1 MKKRLK
7 QRKSATH
14 EEPSPSKPDPAVPE
28 GPIPASGT
36 QSLSVVVANVFT
48 RLRLVERVRLLQVLL
63 RPVGPMALAVLGGG
77 AFAKYVAYAR
87 WPHLSVSLDDAARV
101 TFSQVH
107 ELVRYLEQSNP
118 VALQQVLAV
127 FMRDTTTVAALGGSV
142 AVMVMRQITSAKR
155 PASPG
160 RPSNSNARH
169 REKSAG

>member
-1 MKKRLK
+1 MKRSK

-14 EEPSPSKPDPAVPE
+14 EEPSPQESRPAVPE
-28 GPIPASGT
+28 REAPPSAT
-36 QSLSVVVANVFT
+36 QSLSVVVANAFT
-48 RLRLVERVRLLQVLL
+48 RLRMVERVRLLQGLL

-77 AFAKYVAYAR
+77 VFAKYVAYAR

-118 VALQQVLAV
+118 VVLQQVLAV
-127 FMRDTTTVAALGGSV
+127 FARDATTVAALGGSV
-142 AVMVMRQITSAKR
+142 AALVMRQMTSTKR

-160 RPSNSNARH
+160 RPSNARS
-169 REKSAG
+169 REKSSG

>member
-7 QRKSATH
+7 QRRPATP
-14 EEPSPSKPDPAVPE
+14 EEPSASKHPPVPE
-28 GPIPASGT
+28 DAVPASGT
-36 QSLSVVVANVFT
+36 QSLSVVVANAFT
-48 RLRLVERVRLLQVLL
+48 RLRLVERVRLLQGLL

-87 WPHLSVSLDDAARV
+87 WPQLSVSLDDAGRV

-118 VALQQVLAV
+118 VVLQQVLAV
-127 FMRDTTTVAALGGSV
+127 FARDTTTVAALGGSV
-142 AVMVMRQITSAKR
+142 AVMVMRQITSTKR

-160 RPSNSNARH
+160 RPSKPRS
-169 REKSAG
+169 REKSSG